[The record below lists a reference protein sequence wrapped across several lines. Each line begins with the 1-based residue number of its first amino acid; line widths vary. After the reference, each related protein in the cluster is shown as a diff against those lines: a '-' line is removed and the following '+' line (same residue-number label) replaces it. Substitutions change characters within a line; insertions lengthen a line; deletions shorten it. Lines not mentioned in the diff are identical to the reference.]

1 MLQEGTRSAGS
12 RSPRTGRKNT
22 PGPNQG
28 AGTPGRND
36 ARLRAPFSLH
46 PVDAPTRAACTSTA
60 GSRSISIQPA
70 VTSIA
75 QSAAADVHQ
84 QVISMTS
91 IDPFQGVPV
100 QLADAMRKRG
110 FSELTSVQRSVV
122 DAESSGRDLRI
133 SSQTGSGKTVALG
146 IALASH
152 FLDAAPGAKTQGRR
166 GPAAL
171 VIAPTREL
179 AVQVAEELSWLYQG
193 IQGLKIAVVTGGA
206 HMGRERMQLASR
218 PALVVGTPG
227 RLLDHH
233 RNRALDCSAVEHV
246 VLDEADR
253 MLDMGFREELEAIVE
268 ALPEK
273 RRSHLLSATFPAGVR
288 RLADR
293 FQHDVLSVEG
303 TRLGAANADIEHVGF
318 VVKPRD
324 VHAAL
329 VNLLLLAED
338 SRCLLFVKRRI
349 DAANISEKLAADGFA
364 ALPLSGDLPQSQRTR
379 TLNAFR
385 KGTIRI
391 LVATDVAA
399 RGIDVPDIGSVI
411 HIDPPNDT
419 DTYTHRSGRTG
430 RAGRKGRSL
439 LLVSPAELRRVKRVL
454 APARIDID
462 WQTIPSPGKVRK
474 SLMKRSRRALRLKL
488 DANVEPGETQRA
500 WAAQLLAEGRDAE
513 TVIATLLESTG
524 PQLPCKP
531 MDVQSIDAA
540 GPAHR
545 PRNAPGYVRFSLNWG
560 KSSGATPSR
569 VLSHVCRRGGLAGRL
584 VGSIDIHD
592 RESSFDVVASVAD
605 SFEARS
611 RKPDA
616 RDPKITIR
624 RNDAG
629 GAQPV
634 PRKGGHAQPAG
645 VRSAKPHSHRKPS
658 LGSKRFKG
666 KTARRHAAK

>member
-1 MLQEGTRSAGS
+1 M
-12 RSPRTGRKNT
+12 
-22 PGPNQG
+22 
-28 AGTPGRND
+28 D
-36 ARLRAPFSLH
+36 AL
-46 PVDAPTRAACTSTA
+46 TRAACTSTA
-60 GSRSISIQPA
+60 GHRYDSIRPDVNSITQP
-70 VTSIA
+70 
-75 QSAAADVHQ
+75 AAADVHQ
-84 QVISMTS
+84 QVISMTL
-91 IDPFQGVPV
+91 IDPFQGVPAA
-100 QLADAMRKRG
+100 LADAMREHG
-110 FSELTSVQRSVV
+110 FSELTSVQRSVL

-146 IALASH
+146 LALAPH
-152 FLDAAPGAKTQGRR
+152 FLESAAKGAKTQARR

-193 IQGLKIAVVTGGA
+193 IPGLKIVVVTGGA
-206 HMGRERMQLASR
+206 HLGRERMQLASR
-218 PALVVGTPG
+218 PTLVVGTPG

-233 RNRALDCSAVEHV
+233 RNRALDCSSVEHV

-303 TRLGAANADIEHVGF
+303 TRLGAANADIEHVAF
-318 VVKPRD
+318 LVKPRD
-324 VHAAL
+324 IHAAL

-338 SRCLLFVKRRI
+338 SRCLLFVKRRV

-364 ALPLSGDLPQSQRTR
+364 AMPISGDLPQSQRTR

-385 KGTIRI
+385 KGTIHI

-411 HIDPPNDT
+411 HIDPPSDT

-439 LLVSPAELRRVKRVL
+439 LLVPPAEQRRVKRVL

-474 SLMKRSRRALRLKL
+474 ALQKRSRRALRLKL
-488 DANVEPGETQRA
+488 DAGVEPGETQRA

-513 TVIATLLESTG
+513 TVIATLLENAG
-524 PQLPCKP
+524 PQLPCEP
-531 MDVQSIDAA
+531 IDVQAIDATA
-540 GPAHR
+540 AHR

-569 VLSHVCRRGGLAGRL
+569 VLSHVCRRGGVAGRL
-584 VGSIDIHD
+584 IGSIDIRD
-592 RESSFDVVASVAD
+592 REASFDVVASVAD

-611 RKPDA
+611 HKPDA
-616 RDPKITIR
+616 RDPKITIHR
-624 RNDAG
+624 SDT
-629 GAQPV
+629 GAQPPT
-634 PRKGGHAQPAG
+634 PRKGGHAQPGSA
-645 VRSAKPHSHRKPS
+645 RNAKPHSHRKPS

-666 KTARRHAAK
+666 KTARRHASK